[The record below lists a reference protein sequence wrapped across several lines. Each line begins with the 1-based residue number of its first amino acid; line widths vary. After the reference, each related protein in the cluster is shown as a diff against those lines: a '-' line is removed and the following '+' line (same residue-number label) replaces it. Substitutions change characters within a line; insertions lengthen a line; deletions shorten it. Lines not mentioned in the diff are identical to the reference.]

1 MRFCLYSGKPKN
13 NPPSVPTYG
22 QWKRCLKIISE
33 TALPPKKIIGLPI
46 PPMPSSYNNILQTDS
61 GMPVPASTA
70 HWTWHWWLII
80 LRFLKKRWNSLK
92 RYFPRHGKDWT
103 VVFTGKIKKTFST
116 NALTSAK
123 SNPACYI
130 KKITNH
136 CIWKNRPVIPT
147 FNTKIFIAQ
156 RCNFLPF
163 LPTNLW
169 NLALCFGSKLY
180 RNYKTG
186 KK

>member
-1 MRFCLYSGKPKN
+1 MALMTDN
-13 NPPSVPTYG
+13 IAV
-22 QWKRCLKIISE
+22 LKE
-33 TALPPKKIIGLPI
+33 EVELAKKIFPETWKGLDTNV
-46 PPMPSSYNNILQTDS
+46 Y
-61 GMPVPASTA
+61 
-70 HWTWHWWLII
+70 
-80 LRFLKKRWNSLK
+80 
-92 RYFPRHGKDWT
+92 GKN
-103 VVFTGKIKKTFST
+103 KKTFST

-130 KKITNH
+130 KKITKSLHLKEQTCN
-136 CIWKNRPVIPT
+136 T
-147 FNTKIFIAQ
+147 YFNTKIFIAQ

-180 RNYKTG
+180 RNYW